1 MSARVL
7 VVDDIKANVKLLEAK
22 LKAEYYDV
30 LTAFNGEDA
39 LKIIEEEHPDI
50 VLLDVMMPGMDGFE
64 VCQAIRSNP
73 KIAHIPVVLVTA
85 LDQPQD
91 RVQGLKAGAD
101 DFLTK
106 PVNDIALCARVK
118 SLVRLKMMTDELM
131 LRQSTGEQMGLVQK
145 EEDVTKDQSGRILV
159 IEDRRVA
166 AQQVSLTLSDNCD
179 VVVESDEQEVLIK
192 VRSDEYDVII
202 VSLDLQE
209 ADGLRLCSQLR
220 TIEATRGTPILAISD
235 EGEMKRLLRGL
246 DLGVNDYVTRP
257 LDHNELKA
265 RVQTL
270 LKRKK
275 YQDRLRENLQLS
287 LELAISDQ
295 LTSLYNRRYMET
307 HLGALVRRAK
317 SQGKPLSILMMD
329 IDHFKAVNDTH
340 GHAVGDEVLIEFSSR
355 LKRNVRGLD
364 LACRF
369 GGEEFVVVMP
379 ETDGA
384 FAYMVAERLRQDV
397 ADITFETDAGPLD
410 ITLSIGIACL
420 EGDEETGEEIL
431 KRADHALYK
440 AKGEG
445 RNRVET
451 DAANAA

>member
-30 LTAFNGEDA
+30 ITASNGEDA
-39 LKIIEEEHPDI
+39 LKIIEAEHPDI

-64 VCQAIRSNP
+64 VCRIMRKNP
-73 KIAHIPVVLVTA
+73 DIAHIPVVLVTA
-85 LDQPQD
+85 LDQPED
-91 RVQGLKAGAD
+91 RVEGLKAGAD

-106 PVNDIALCARVK
+106 PVNDVALCARVK

-131 LRQSTGEQMGLVQK
+131 LRQSTGEQMGLLQK
-145 EEDVTKDQSGRILV
+145 EEGLADSISGRILV
-159 IEDRRVA
+159 VEDRHVA
-166 AQQVSLTLSDNCD
+166 AQQVAQTLAKNND
-179 VVVESDEQEVLIK
+179 VVVESVGQEVLIK
-192 VRSDEYDVII
+192 ARSDDFDVII
-202 VSLDLQE
+202 VSLNLQE
-209 ADGLRLCSQLR
+209 EDGLRLCSQLR

-235 EGEMKRLLRGL
+235 EGEMKRLLRAL

-257 LDHNELKA
+257 LDHNELTA

-270 LKRKK
+270 LRRKK
-275 YQDRLRENLQLS
+275 YQDKLRENLQLS

-317 SQGKPLSILMMD
+317 EQEKPLSILMMD
-329 IDHFKAVNDTH
+329 IDHFKAVNDTY

-364 LACRF
+364 LACRY

-397 ADITFETDAGPLD
+397 ADLTFQTESGPLD

-420 EGDEETGEEIL
+420 EKEEQSGAEIL
-431 KRADHALYK
+431 KRADVALYK

-451 DAANAA
+451 DAASAA

>member
-85 LDQPQD
+85 LDQSQD

-209 ADGLRLCSQLR
+209 SDGLRLCSQLR

-317 SQGKPLSILMMD
+317 SQSKPLSILMMD

-340 GHAVGDEVLIEFSSR
+340 GHVVGDEVLIEFSSR